1 MLKRTISLLLV
12 LTAIFSVLPCASFSS
27 FAKETQL
34 AEAEQKS
41 ISVKALKINVKKE
54 FTYTGQRIK
63 PRVTVF
69 YKGEQ
74 LFEDID
80 YTVKYQYNKRI
91 GLASVTVTAIEGS
104 GFSGSKTVKFK
115 IVPKRVSDFKVLKT
129 SSTSVTLIWQ
139 KRGKDIRFLLCEYD
153 KESKKYLPIKRL
165 KTNTVKLNN
174 LSPKSVHRYFVKAY
188 KNVDGKNYYSPRTKV
203 LKVRTAPA
211 KYSENG
217 RLLVDL
223 EGQDWN
229 LVVVNFTREF
239 SKDHETKV
247 SYVLNSGT
255 RLDERVTPFYI
266 KMYRAAKKDG
276 ITLTPYSGY
285 RSYIHQEWNYN
296 NLTNVYMN
304 QYGLSRKAAAKK
316 AAEVILPP
324 GTSEHNLGLAMDICN
339 TLDSFAYS
347 KEYAWLMKNA
357 QNYGFILRY
366 PKDKQN
372 VTGVTYEPWHWR
384 FVGIKNARL
393 IKKSGLCLEE
403 WLDANKIIY

>member
-1 MLKRTISLLLV
+1 MNKKIVSLFLV
-12 LTAIFSVLPCASFSS
+12 LAAVFTSVFCVSFPS
-27 FAKETQL
+27 FAKEPYQI
-34 AEAEQKS
+34 EAEQKAVN
-41 ISVKALKINVKKE
+41 IKNCKIQAKRNCE
-54 FTYTGQRIK
+54 YTGKFIRPEI
-63 PRVTVF
+63 TVSF
-69 YKGEQ
+69 NGEQ
-74 LFEDID
+74 LSENVD
-80 YTVKYQYNKRI
+80 YTVKYYNNKRI
-91 GLASVTVTAIEGS
+91 GFASITVTGIEKS

-115 IVPKRVSDFKVLKT
+115 IVPKRVSELKVAKAT
-129 SSTSVTLIWQ
+129 QTSVTLTWK
-139 KRGKDIRFLLCEYD
+139 KRGKNVRFLLLEYD
-153 KESKKYLPIKRL
+153 RESGKYIPIKRL
-165 KTNTVKLNN
+165 KTNSVKLNN
-174 LSPKSVHRYFVKAY
+174 LLPKSVHRYSVKAY
-188 KNVDGKNYYSPRTKV
+188 RNVDGKNFYSFPSKA
-203 LKVRTAPA
+203 VRVKIPNR
-211 KYSENG
+211 KFSESG

-223 EGQDWN
+223 EGQDWK

-239 SKDHETKV
+239 SRNHETEV
-247 SYVLNSGT
+247 SYVLDSGT
-255 RLDERVTPFYI
+255 RLDKRVTPYYV
-266 KMYRAAKKDG
+266 KMYRAAKRDG

-304 QYGLSRKAAAKK
+304 QYGLSRKAATKK

-384 FVGIKNARL
+384 FVGIQNARL

-403 WLDANKIIY
+403 WLDANNIVY